1 MIDPVILLHPLKA
14 ESPTDFNEE
23 GNSIVPV
30 NVVTFLKALG
40 AIEVIVYDSPRNDI
54 KLANLTFAPLIE
66 PFDASNNLIHLFS
79 RSIKHLILPLTLDLQ
94 SSLTK
99 SLKSNS

>member
-1 MIDPVILLHPLKA
+1 M
-14 ESPTDFNEE
+14 
-23 GNSIVPV
+23 
-30 NVVTFLKALG
+30 
-40 AIEVIVYDSPRNDI
+40 YDSPHKDI

-94 SSLTK
+94 SFLTK
-99 SLKSNS
+99 SLKSTS